1 MGKSP
6 DLHGSAPD
14 KSPVSLVL
22 IDVIND
28 MEFPGGEMLF
38 PHALAAAGNIAKLKQ
53 RCRERG
59 IPAIYANDNFG
70 RWQADFSRLLD
81 HCSDPSVRG
90 HPIANLLRP
99 AEDDYFVLKPK
110 HSAFFSTSLNTL
122 LDHLHTRT
130 IIFTGFTADMCVQ
143 FSAIDAYMRDFR
155 LVVPS
160 DCVACLK
167 PEYNQSALEQI
178 RRVLNAQ
185 ISNADELDLDEAI
198 ERGRR
203 E

>member
-28 MEFPGGEMLF
+28 MEFPGGELLF
-38 PHALAAAGNIAKLKQ
+38 PLALAAAGNIAKLKQ
-53 RCRERG
+53 RCRDHG

-70 RWQADFSRLLD
+70 RWQSDFSRLLT
-81 HCSDPSVRG
+81 HCCDPSVRG

-130 IIFTGFTADMCVQ
+130 IIVTGFTADMCVQ
-143 FSAIDAYMRDFR
+143 FSAIDAYMRDFKV
-155 LVVPS
+155 VVPR
-160 DCVACLK
+160 DCVASEK
-167 PEYNQSALEQI
+167 PEYTAAAIEQI
-178 RRVLNAQ
+178 ARVLG
-185 ISNADELDLDEAI
+185 ADTRSSAELDLEHA
-198 ERGRR
+198 GANAK
-203 E
+203 